1 MSSPRAISLRI
12 DPARVPRRSAMTITG
27 QRDGKKA
34 LVQSPLASSLSTV
47 VLSGE
52 GY

>member
-34 LVQSPLASSLSTV
+34 LVESPWHHHYRQLCC
-47 VLSGE
+47 
-52 GY
+52 

>member
-12 DPARVPRRSAMTITG
+12 DPVRPASVSDDDHRAG
-27 QRDGKKA
+27 DGKKA

-47 VLSGE
+47 VLPGE
-52 GY
+52 GH

>member
-12 DPARVPRRSAMTITG
+12 DPVRPASVSD
-27 QRDGKKA
+27 DGKKA

-47 VLSGE
+47 VLPGE
-52 GY
+52 GH